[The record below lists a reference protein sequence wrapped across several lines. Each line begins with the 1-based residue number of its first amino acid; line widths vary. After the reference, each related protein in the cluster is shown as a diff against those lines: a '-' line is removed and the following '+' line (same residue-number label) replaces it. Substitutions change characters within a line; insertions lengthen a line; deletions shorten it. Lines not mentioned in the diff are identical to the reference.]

1 MTDLPKTKKF
11 SRPKTSEIEDFKS
24 WLANLESAPKL
35 HVNGP
40 GYSMAV
46 VTVDFGTPLEEVV
59 AKITVEQ
66 NAELMSRMK
75 TLTRSLHKSEVN
87 VRVQNDTN
95 NGVWWTT
102 VA

>member
-1 MTDLPKTKKF
+1 MADPKTKKF
-11 SRPKTSEIEDFKS
+11 SRTSDIEDFKI
-24 WLANLESAPKL
+24 WLATLGAATPKL

-46 VTVDFGTPLEEVV
+46 ITVDFGTPLDESGR
-59 AKITVEQ
+59 ITSEQ

-75 TLTRSLHKSEVN
+75 TLTRSLHKTEVN
-87 VRVQNDTN
+87 VRIQNDTN
-95 NGVWWTT
+95 NGIWWTT